1 MREAPLYPFIGPH
14 TGARRAP
21 GTGKP
26 PPRVPA
32 ALAAA
37 VLLGF
42 AAPACHGQAPGV
54 LSLRAAVE
62 RALANSALLQAAGS
76 AVRVAEQRTREAYGG
91 VYPQVL
97 AETSYLGS
105 LGDRDQPR
113 TGATA
118 LDHTVAASLRLN
130 QTVLD
135 VPAFR
140 GLDAAQRHQRLRGEE
155 LRGAAHTLV
164 DEVRQRYFDALLS
177 REEERLT
184 AQSISRL
191 QQTLSDTQARH
202 REGFATD
209 DELLRLEVQFAN
221 LEAERQRI
229 RQEMNAAHGALLVAM
244 SEDPLQTVALQGDL
258 GALRLAPE
266 ETNSPVNTE
275 LLAAS
280 GAGPLMTA
288 VEEQLRRTALTHR
301 SDLRQLRTLLH
312 LDELQIE
319 IQEAE
324 YLPTIRAFGSLDFN
338 PRWQVSASAGVAM
351 QWQLFG
357 GFARDAR
364 IEQRREELGQTA
376 ARMRQAELVM
386 LNQVHT
392 LAASLREANG
402 RAATQMRSI
411 EQARKS
417 YEIAVLR
424 FRAGVG
430 AQLDVIAAESV
441 LRQSEFSYAR
451 AVYDYLSAASR
462 LEVAVGVVPFA
473 DASGAGA

>member
-1 MREAPLYPFIGPH
+1 MREATLYATRPE
-14 TGARRAP
+14 TGAG
-21 GTGKP
+21 GTLGARKP

-32 ALAAA
+32 ALASV
-37 VLLGF
+37 VLLAL
-42 AAPACHGQAPGV
+42 AAPLCYGQTPGP

-62 RALANSALLQAAGS
+62 RALANSAQLQAAGS

-105 LGDRDQPR
+105 VGDRDR
-113 TGATA
+113 LLTSTTT

-140 GLDAAQRHQRLRGEE
+140 GLDAAERRQRLRGEE

-164 DEVRQRYFDALLS
+164 DEVRQRYFDALLA

-221 LEAERQRI
+221 LEAEQQRM
-229 RQEMNAAHGALLVAM
+229 RHEMTAAHGALLVAM
-244 SEDPLQTVALQGDL
+244 SEDPLQTVALQGEL

-288 VEEQLRRTALTHR
+288 AEEQLRRTALTHR
-301 SDLRQLRTLLH
+301 SDLRQLRTLQH
-312 LDELQIE
+312 LDELQIG

-364 IEQRREELGQTA
+364 LEQRREELRQTA
-376 ARMRQAELVM
+376 ARMRHAELVM

-392 LAASLREANG
+392 LAASLREANA
-402 RAATQMRSI
+402 RAASQMQSI
-411 EQARKS
+411 ERARAS

-441 LRQSEFSYAR
+441 LRQSQFSYAR
-451 AVYDYLSAASR
+451 AVYDYLSAASQ
-462 LEVAVGVVPFA
+462 LEVAVGVVPLA

>member
-1 MREAPLYPFIGPH
+1 MAVDRPIPGAGGLILRAAGRYPMREAPLYPFIGPH
-14 TGARRAP
+14 TGAGRAP

-26 PPRVPA
+26 PPRVPG

-140 GLDAAQRHQRLRGEE
+140 GLDAAQRRQRLRGEE

-164 DEVRQRYFDALLS
+164 HEVRQRYFDALLS

-184 AQSISRL
+184 ALEHQPPATDPERH
-191 QQTLSDTQARH
+191 AGAPPRGVRH
-202 REGFATD
+202 R
-209 DELLRLEVQFAN
+209 R
-221 LEAERQRI
+221 
-229 RQEMNAAHGALLVAM
+229 
-244 SEDPLQTVALQGDL
+244 
-258 GALRLAPE
+258 
-266 ETNSPVNTE
+266 
-275 LLAAS
+275 
-280 GAGPLMTA
+280 
-288 VEEQLRRTALTHR
+288 
-301 SDLRQLRTLLH
+301 
-312 LDELQIE
+312 
-319 IQEAE
+319 
-324 YLPTIRAFGSLDFN
+324 
-338 PRWQVSASAGVAM
+338 
-351 QWQLFG
+351 
-357 GFARDAR
+357 
-364 IEQRREELGQTA
+364 
-376 ARMRQAELVM
+376 
-386 LNQVHT
+386 
-392 LAASLREANG
+392 
-402 RAATQMRSI
+402 
-411 EQARKS
+411 
-417 YEIAVLR
+417 
-424 FRAGVG
+424 
-430 AQLDVIAAESV
+430 
-441 LRQSEFSYAR
+441 R
-451 AVYDYLSAASR
+451 AVAAGG
-462 LEVAVGVVPFA
+462 AVREPGRRS
-473 DASGAGA
+473 SGGSGRR